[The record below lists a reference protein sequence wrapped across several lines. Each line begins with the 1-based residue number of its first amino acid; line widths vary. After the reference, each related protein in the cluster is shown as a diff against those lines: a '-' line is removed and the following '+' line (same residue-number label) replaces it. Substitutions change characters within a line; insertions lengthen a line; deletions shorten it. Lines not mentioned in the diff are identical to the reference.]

1 MIPGKPNQSKGRRSN
16 RTLEEMLTKYN
27 AFLRANPD
35 WPKVA
40 EEFYLRQETFICREP
55 ERDPTSTGQPDFCK
69 SESWLRPVP
78 TLTIPFGE

>member
-40 EEFYLRQETFICREP
+40 EEILLAARDIHLQGAGKGIQLVLASLTFANRKAGCVP
-55 ERDPTSTGQPDFCK
+55 F
-69 SESWLRPVP
+69 RP
-78 TLTIPFGE
+78 